1 MWNRQ
6 VPSLIPMQ
14 RDARLHNERSST
26 QASAF
31 LHFHLLSGSSN
42 SHRKST
48 LRREIKTQDLEQEQ
62 ADSELQLQL
71 QDGATSNLRPHWS
84 SCLCLCV
91 LFLSCPSCSSCVFR
105 QNQETKCSVLPQ
117 HTNTHPHPDASRYP
131 FARAHALPESPRLS
145 ASPHHEQQEG
155 PTLISQG
162 LFLFSLSLSLPVSE
176 RGTSMQTQTPCAQ
189 L

>member
-91 LFLSCPSCSSCVFR
+91 LFLSCPSCLSCMFR

-117 HTNTHPHPDASRYP
+117 HTNTHTLTLTLQDIPSREHTLFPNLQGFQPHLTMSNKKARHLSPKGSFSSRC
-131 FARAHALPESPRLS
+131 LS
-145 ASPHHEQQEG
+145 R
-155 PTLISQG
+155 
-162 LFLFSLSLSLPVSE
+162 SLS
-176 RGTSMQTQTPCAQ
+176 RTRH
-189 L
+189 